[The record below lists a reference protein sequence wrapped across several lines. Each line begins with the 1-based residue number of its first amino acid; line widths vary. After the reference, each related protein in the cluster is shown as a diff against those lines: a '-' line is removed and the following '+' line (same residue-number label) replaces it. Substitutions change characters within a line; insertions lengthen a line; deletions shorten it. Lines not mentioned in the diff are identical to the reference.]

1 MSAMSQIVR
10 FSVRY
15 CRAVRPQVGLG
26 RGPNR
31 RRETV
36 TLASNLIIHGTPVC
50 RQGLQQ
56 HYNSINTLPVLPAIS
71 SQRLRQQ
78 TKTIENRVAVE
89 ALTAFQACL
98 PMERNT
104 MMYKYL
110 TDMEE
115 YENQQRQALQVIQ
128 PQAEKVSLYRSV
140 VHIKISET

>member
-1 MSAMSQIVR
+1 M
-10 FSVRY
+10 
-15 CRAVRPQVGLG
+15 
-26 RGPNR
+26 
-31 RRETV
+31 

-71 SQRLRQQ
+71 SQRLRQH

-128 PQAEKVSLYRSV
+128 PQAEKVSLCRSV